1 MQNDEFIEYNS
12 DKMVTTD
19 LHNKSGL
26 NALSTI
32 LTKI

>member
-19 LHNKSGL
+19 LHINKSGL

-32 LTKI
+32 